1 MVEKIEE
8 KEKNVMN
15 EEVVVGLLWC
25 DGKNVEIKKSGNSFI
40 NPKDEI
46 EDWVHY
52 LNNPWSN
59 TSMGYDVYPNEDG
72 NGWTAEKTVVVY
84 DTVDVKISAVG
95 NTPQEAVAA
104 CEEEIRALTEK
115 YCKE

>member
-1 MVEKIEE
+1 
-8 KEKNVMN
+8 MN

-25 DGKNVEIKKSGNSFI
+25 GGKNVEIKKSGNSFI

-52 LNNPWSN
+52 LNNPWSD
-59 TSMGYDVYPNEDG
+59 TSMGYEVDPNENG
-72 NGWTAEKTVVVY
+72 KGWTAKKTVVVY
-84 DTVDVKISAVG
+84 DTVDAEIFAVG

-104 CEEEIRALTEK
+104 CEEEIKILTEG